1 MPTTYPLTLPVGAL
15 VTIAGTNNLSE
26 HNRQPVTISINRI
39 ENTQRMSNGTMR
51 KFFIA
56 DKKTIS
62 ISWNMLP
69 SYSTY
74 TVDGGW
80 GARNIKE
87 FYEGANGKGSFAV
100 TVKYGNTANAEN
112 LTMVFTSCNFEL
124 VRRNARMDTIN
135 APQELWNVSITMEE
149 V

>member
-15 VTIAGTNNLSE
+15 VTLNTNSLSE

-39 ENTQRMSNGTMR
+39 EKAQRMSNGIMR

-56 DKKTIS
+56 DKKTINM
-62 ISWNMLP
+62 SWTMLP

-87 FYEGANGKGSFAV
+87 FYEGAIGKASFPV
-100 TVKYGNTANAEN
+100 TVKYGSTSNAEN
-112 LTMVFTSCNFEL
+112 LTMMFTSCSFEII
-124 VRRNARMDTIN
+124 RRNARMDTVN

-149 V
+149 I